1 MQKIAIVTD
10 SGSDLPESYVSQFE
24 NLFVMPLVVRLD
36 DGEYRSGVDID
47 TEELLERMEQG
58 ETAKTSLPN
67 PGELDELLDELQAK
81 GYTHIAF
88 ILMSSALSG
97 TFNMVQLACQHRKE
111 FATFAY
117 DSKVLSMGLGYIVM
131 GAMELLQAGASFE
144 ALVETLP
151 RLREEVDCMFYLPTL
166 EYLVAGGRIG
176 RVAGMVGKLL
186 NLRPI
191 IGCDENGVYYPRATA
206 VGARRTVQTVKRI
219 IQDFTA
225 GRGYE
230 LAVVHA
236 GALTEA
242 KKLLEELREIPG
254 MLAEQ
259 ILPLGPAL
267 AAHVGRGMLAV
278 CARKQ
283 PLPQA

>member
-10 SGSDLPESYVSQFE
+10 SGCDLPDSYVAQHE
-24 NLFVMPLVVRLD
+24 NLHVLPLVVRLD

-47 TEELLERMEQG
+47 TEHLLRRMEQG
-58 ETAKTSLPN
+58 ETAKTSLPD
-67 PGELDELLDELQAK
+67 PGELEELLAALKED
-81 GYTHIAF
+81 GVTHIAF

-97 TFNMVQLACQHRKE
+97 TVNMVRLACQQHRE
-111 FATFAY
+111 FITFVY

-131 GAMELLQAGASFE
+131 GAVERLDGGDGFE
-144 ALVETLP
+144 ALEAALP
-151 RLREEVDCMFYLPTL
+151 GLREDVDCMFYLPTL
-166 EYLVAGGRIG
+166 EHLVAGGRIG

-186 NLRPI
+186 NIRPI

-219 IQDFTA
+219 VQDFTA
-225 GRGYE
+225 GKRFE
-230 LAVVHA
+230 LSVVHS
-236 GALTEA
+236 GALA
-242 KKLLEELREIPG
+242 DARKLLEEMREIPG
-254 MLAEQ
+254 MIAEQ

-278 CARKQ
+278 CAKI
-283 PLPQA
+283 